1 MSHFPLMARFNQW
14 ANARLYDTVARL
26 AEKDYRTDRKLFF
39 GSIHR
44 TLNHLMVVDRLW
56 TRRIDGEPH
65 GVSSLDMV
73 LYDRFDELRKAREE
87 EDRRLIR
94 QVDALEHSDMRKSIR
109 YRRIIG
115 DAEAQTRCDH
125 ILITLF
131 NHQTHHRGQIHA
143 ALTQSDIEP
152 PPLDVIYFLDEM
164 PVAAQR

>member
-26 AEKDYRTDRKLFF
+26 PDKEYRADRNLFF

-65 GVSSLDMV
+65 GIASLDMV
-73 LYDRFDELRKAREE
+73 LYDSLADLRAAREE
-87 EDRRLIR
+87 EDRRLVR
-94 QVDALEHSDMRKSIR
+94 QVDALEQTDARKPIK

-115 DAEAQTRCDH
+115 AGEAETRCDH

-131 NHQTHHRGQIHA
+131 NHQTHHRGQVHA
-143 ALTQSDIEP
+143 ALTQSDVEP

-164 PVAAQR
+164 PEAARR